1 MKDFFKNNNLKVN
14 LDIIKGGSVSI
25 NLEFAEKDLVDLC
38 EKYIK
43 SKTSISIPEIK
54 IVPYVWYDWDG
65 PYCRYEYEFTVD
77 PENISDKDWEELET
91 IGIEENKNILITVLE
106 EEFGWARCIHVEPR
120 EVSQIIEGEHVTYHM
135 YDVELEFKQFT
146 PVENNF
152 SDIRNLIEK
161 SGDIRI
167 LERKNECVRI
177 TDFYMNGDGDF
188 RISRTAFIS
197 KDDYKNEFAEILEKE
212 YPGKLDDTQIAELNS
227 EVINNFKKDAIA
239 NIESYVDTWIFDE
252 EMDSFKD
259 MEEFFNKNTDI
270 TSLETKGYLQ
280 SVVDFFA
287 TNKELYCCICQEDK

>member
-14 LDIIKGGSVSI
+14 LDAIKSGSISI
-25 NLEFAEKDLVDLC
+25 NLEYAEKDLVDLC

-43 SKTSISIPEIK
+43 SKISIQEIK
-54 IVPYVWYDWDG
+54 INPCVWYDCDAEV
-65 PYCRYEYEFTVD
+65 CRYEYEFIVD
-77 PENISDKDWEELET
+77 PEDISDKDWEDLEA
-91 IGIEENKNILITVLE
+91 IGIEYNENMLITVLE
-106 EEFGWARCIHVEPR
+106 EEFGWARWIHVEPK
-120 EVSQIIEGEHVTYHM
+120 EVTEFVEGGWITYNM
-135 YDVELEFKQFT
+135 YDVELGFKQFT
-146 PVENNF
+146 PIENNF

-177 TDFYMNGDGDF
+177 NDFYMNGDGDF

-212 YPGKLDDTQIAELNS
+212 YPGKLDDAQMAQLNS

-252 EMDSFKD
+252 EMDNFKD
-259 MEEFFNKNTDI
+259 MEEFFNKNTAI

-287 TNKELYCCICQEDK
+287 TNEELYCCICQEDK